1 MSQGTRMETIHRN
14 LEELGELRQHME
26 ADAERIR
33 QQMQT
38 RKSQFSVNLYTVYL
52 EEQIKQI
59 QNIRKY
65 ETQLLNEKKTLEAK
79 SD

>member
-1 MSQGTRMETIHRN
+1 METIHRN

-26 ADAERIR
+26 ADVERIR